1 MRAFSTWTAV
11 LALALGFGYPAAAQN
26 QFAPAITVNE
36 RVITQYELTQRIRH
50 SRCLAPVA
58 ISRRPRVTR

>member
-11 LALALGFGYPAAAQN
+11 LALALGLGQPATAQN

-36 RVITQYELTQRIRH
+36 RVITQYELTQRHPPARGVWDPW
-50 SRCLAPVA
+50 RYRTGRA
-58 ISRRPRVTR
+58 

>member
-36 RVITQYELTQRIRH
+36 RVITQYELT
-50 SRCLAPVA
+50 
-58 ISRRPRVTR
+58 